1 MNRTKRFPSAPMHES
16 HNPRQ
21 RMTERRRALSD
32 IGGEVQT
39 SGDPTT
45 CARLTTVLSEDFDA
59 DTARIHLH
67 GFHTYPARMHP
78 AMARRAIELFSPVSG
93 IVLDP
98 FCGSGTVLLEAQLAA
113 RSAIGADLNPLAV
126 ILAQFKTTRFSKT
139 IVRNI
144 AAACKAVVRHADDRR
159 KLRVG
164 ATRRYSQQDVSLF
177 APHVLLELD
186 SLRDGI
192 EQLEAGIVADGLW
205 LVLSSMLV
213 KLSAQPSDTTPSGK
227 FGTSSGGPW
236 PRGSQRSLAGKGKTA
251 KNKAEQKKFAA
262 GFAIRSFE
270 QKTRELLERIAF
282 CEKGYGAISPN
293 QTKPCHVYQTDARE
307 FKVRTAGSIHLMLT
321 SPPYVGTYD
330 YVEHHQTRMRWLG
343 LSPAPMQ
350 QGEIGARRQA
360 RGRSYDE
367 VVSDYT
373 ADMQQV
379 LTNVKHALAPSGRA
393 ILVIADSVVN
403 KQAVNAN
410 ELIKSCAQA
419 AGLEWLAT
427 ASQPRKL
434 FYKPGKNA
442 FGKDGNGNIGE
453 RQEHVIVLA
462 KS

>member
-1 MNRTKRFPSAPMHES
+1 MHAS
-16 HNPRQ
+16 RKPRQ
-21 RMTERRRALSD
+21 RATERRRALSD
-32 IGGEVQT
+32 IGGEVKT
-39 SGDPTT
+39 SGDTAT

-59 DTARIHLH
+59 DGARIHLH

-78 AMARRAIELFSPVSG
+78 AMARRAIELFSPVDS

-98 FCGSGTVLLEAQLAA
+98 FCGSGTVLVEAQLAA

-126 ILAQFKTTRFSKT
+126 ILAQFKTTRFSKAIT
-139 IVRNI
+139 RNI

-213 KLSAQPSDTTPSGK
+213 KLSAQPSDTTLSTT
-227 FGTSSGGPW
+227 FGASSGRARPGS
-236 PRGSQRSLAGKGKTA
+236 SQRSSTGKGKT
-251 KNKAEQKKFAA
+251 EQKKFAA
-262 GFAIRSFE
+262 GFAIRLFE
-270 QKTRELLERIAF
+270 QKTRELLERIEF
-282 CEKGYGAISPN
+282 CEKVYGAISPD
-293 QTKPCHVYQTDARE
+293 QTKPCRVHQADART
-307 FKVRTAGSIHLMLT
+307 FKAHPPGSIHLVLT

-330 YVEHHQTRMRWLG
+330 YLDHHETRMRWLG
-343 LSPAPMQ
+343 LSQTPMQ
-350 QGEIGARRQA
+350 QGEMGARRYA

-367 VVSDYT
+367 VVNDYA

-379 LTNVKHALAPSGRA
+379 LTNIKHGLAPSGRA

-403 KQAVNAN
+403 KQAVNAD
-410 ELIKSCAQA
+410 ELIKRCATD
-419 AGLEWLAT
+419 AGLIWLAT

-434 FYKPGKNA
+434 FYHPGKDA
-442 FGKDGNGNIGE
+442 FGKGGKSSKSE

-462 KS
+462 KD